1 MTLTREERE
10 RRIVTLSQQG
20 YATREIAKDTHTSF
34 RDISAILK
42 RASQQKELGQIRSEK
57 AVTSTRAYQLFSEDK
72 SILDVS
78 IALQIKAD
86 EAIEYHNEY
95 CRLIHRDRF
104 NQIYEELHGNV
115 QPIVNLHRLT
125 TAASVST
132 PEIIEL
138 LKIANNDLPI
148 VESKFQ
154 TLSRNVM
161 LLELDIQNSLRIL
174 EGLDA
179 QITNLRRYIEQ
190 NLLFKQE
197 LVSEIDNL
205 YQKKMKLQGLVRCFE
220 YNNKTYLE
228 IKKNIE
234 QVEFGTSSDQKK
246 IIRLALACLM
256 ASMINNQKKYIFL
269 LSSSSSL
276 ANRDIHCEPNLR
288 VESSSKID
296 YKDIVAAMILLDAEE
311 L

>member
-10 RRIVTLSQQG
+10 RRIATLSQQG
-20 YATREIAKDTHTSF
+20 YATREMAKDTHTSF

-78 IALQIKAD
+78 IALQIKVD

-125 TAASVST
+125 TAASVSA

-138 LKIANNDLPI
+138 LKIANNELPF

-174 EGLDA
+174 EGLDD

-190 NLLFKQE
+190 NLF
-197 LVSEIDNL
+197 V
-205 YQKKMKLQGLVRCFE
+205 
-220 YNNKTYLE
+220 
-228 IKKNIE
+228 
-234 QVEFGTSSDQKK
+234 
-246 IIRLALACLM
+246 
-256 ASMINNQKKYIFL
+256 
-269 LSSSSSL
+269 
-276 ANRDIHCEPNLR
+276 
-288 VESSSKID
+288 
-296 YKDIVAAMILLDAEE
+296 
-311 L
+311 

>member
-10 RRIVTLSQQG
+10 RRIATLSQQG
-20 YATREIAKDTHTSF
+20 YATREMAKDTHTSF

-72 SILDVS
+72 SVLDVS
-78 IALQIKAD
+78 IALQIKVD

-125 TAASVST
+125 TAASVSA

-138 LKIANNDLPI
+138 LKIANNELPF

-174 EGLDA
+174 EGLDD

-190 NLLFKQE
+190 NLF
-197 LVSEIDNL
+197 V
-205 YQKKMKLQGLVRCFE
+205 
-220 YNNKTYLE
+220 
-228 IKKNIE
+228 
-234 QVEFGTSSDQKK
+234 
-246 IIRLALACLM
+246 
-256 ASMINNQKKYIFL
+256 
-269 LSSSSSL
+269 
-276 ANRDIHCEPNLR
+276 
-288 VESSSKID
+288 
-296 YKDIVAAMILLDAEE
+296 
-311 L
+311 